1 MHVCQQRVQV
11 KRFGQV
17 VISAGGEP
25 CGTIAA
31 GSSSAEQQYG
41 CVIAPL
47 AQRVTRLQAGEVGHR
62 DVHDDDVDETA
73 LGAAQGLLAVGGGAD
88 LITLTGQH
96 GVQDLPQV
104 GVVIDHQH
112 GW

>member
-1 MHVCQQRVQV
+1 VHVCQQRVQV

-73 LGAAQGLLAVGGGAD
+73 LGAAQGLLAVGGGAE
-88 LITLTGQH
+88 LVTRTGQH

-104 GVVIDHQH
+104 GVVIDDQH